1 MILQHFYL
9 RKDSIFSQYEAW
21 KVELEEGIKRI
32 KQGGASVHLLKE
44 HLHSLDKS
52 METLKIELNKIKE
65 EDFQLTDSGGGGR
78 Q

>member
-21 KVELEEGIKRI
+21 KVELEEGIK
-32 KQGGASVHLLKE
+32 QGGASVHLLKE

-52 METLKIELNKIKE
+52 METLKIELDKIKE